1 VIVPTPFFEDTLS
14 MATESLR
21 TNRLRTG
28 LTILGVVIGISSVI
42 ALNSIGQGVQQAS
55 EGLLQSLGTDVI
67 VVLAGNPRVGVVGQ
81 IASSLTLEDAE
92 AIDVQAPAVDGAA
105 GFISGGVQMVY
116 QDENTFTRASG
127 TVPSFTYVR
136 NWDLAEGRFFTQEEV
151 DELQQVVVLGDT
163 IRDRIFGAAP
173 VIGERVRIN
182 GERFTVIGVLEPKG
196 GLSGAD
202 PDDQIY
208 LPITT
213 MATRLVGNNS
223 LSGIA
228 LTGIFIR
235 ARSQE
240 EVDAAQFQ
248 ITNLLRL
255 RNNILPGDEDDF
267 AITSQ
272 FDLQNT
278 LNLFV
283 GLFTTFVVSI
293 GGVSLVVGGI
303 GIANI
308 MLVAVVERTREIG
321 VRKALGATEAAIL
334 YQFLSE
340 AILVSLGGGV
350 IGIGLGIGIAGMA
363 ALAMDIPL
371 IVAPEAIMI
380 SFSLAFAVGLL
391 AGVAPAR
398 SAAKLDP
405 ITALRTD

>member
-1 VIVPTPFFEDTLS
+1 MPTPYFEDTLT

-116 QDENTFTRASG
+116 RDENTFTRASG

-136 NWDLAEGRFFTQEEV
+136 NWDLSEGRFFTQEEV

-163 IRDRIFGAAP
+163 IRDRIFGTAP

-350 IGIGLGIGIAGMA
+350 IGIGLGIGIAGLA
-363 ALAMDIPL
+363 SVAMDIPL

>member
-1 VIVPTPFFEDTLS
+1 

-127 TVPSFTYVR
+127 TVPAFTHVR
-136 NWDLAEGRFFTQEEV
+136 NWDLSEGRFFTQEEV

-173 VIGERVRIN
+173 AIGERVRIN

-196 GLSGAD
+196 GLGGAD

-340 AILVSLGGGV
+340 AVLVSLGGGV
-350 IGIGLGIGIAGMA
+350 IGIGLGISIAWMA
-363 ALAMDIPL
+363 ALAIDIPL